1 MFTVSIVYCVLGIL
15 MFVIAFLRARHSQH
29 DFADTSDEQST
40 ERYKRDII
48 CTRGQ
53 EGTRVFGRPFVT
65 AGRIVVLVAA
75 LVAAV
80 EITLLVVILT
90 ATL

>member
-1 MFTVSIVYCVLGIL
+1 

-29 DFADTSDEQST
+29 DFADTSDEQFT
-40 ERYKRDII
+40 IPGNKRPII
-48 CTRGQ
+48 RTQGQ

-65 AGRIVVLVAA
+65 AGGIVVLVAV

-80 EITLLVVILT
+80 EITLLAVILT
-90 ATL
+90 GNI